1 MITTRI
7 PRELESVVNSN
18 GRRDRNRDM
27 NGRKQRKQ
35 MRKGIPFVMGRER
48 QSISSLEIRLISSI
62 LRGRI
67 PLFAV
72 PRGTFA
78 PPLRVLETK
87 NANEKREKKKE
98 TKKKWQVG
106 GRSNRGEEKFLPLFH
121 RPLPSVPIASLAIL
135 LARICNKGR
144 QSREIRLIAC
154 SRDREP
160 LPGGLLIAY
169 LRLQS
174 LVWPYKTPGVV
185 SRTVEWIAD
194 GEKYKK

>member
-1 MITTRI
+1 MTTTRI

-18 GRRDRNRDM
+18 GRKDRNRDM

-67 PLFAV
+67 PLRALFAV

-98 TKKKWQVG
+98 TKKK
-106 GRSNRGEEKFLPLFH
+106 
-121 RPLPSVPIASLAIL
+121 
-135 LARICNKGR
+135 
-144 QSREIRLIAC
+144 
-154 SRDREP
+154 
-160 LPGGLLIAY
+160 
-169 LRLQS
+169 
-174 LVWPYKTPGVV
+174 
-185 SRTVEWIAD
+185 
-194 GEKYKK
+194 